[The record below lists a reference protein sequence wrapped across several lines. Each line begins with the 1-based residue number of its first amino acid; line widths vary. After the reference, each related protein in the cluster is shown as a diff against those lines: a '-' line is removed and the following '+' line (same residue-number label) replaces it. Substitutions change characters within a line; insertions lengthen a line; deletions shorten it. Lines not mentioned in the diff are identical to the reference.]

1 MQIIPAI
8 DIINGKCVR
17 LTEGDYGRMTE
28 YTSSPLELA
37 KMYEFNGIERLHL
50 VDLDGARAGSVQ
62 NWKVAEE
69 IAANT
74 NLVIDFGGGVK
85 TREEVGRIIEI
96 GISLVT
102 VGSIAAKSEEVF
114 LSWIEEFGA
123 DRFLLGADVRDEQ
136 IMVGGWTEKMEISL
150 IPFIEKYLGCGI
162 KSVFCTDVS
171 KDGKLEG
178 PSVELYQKIISRV
191 PTLKLIAS
199 GGVSSISD
207 LNTLQEIGCDG
218 VIIGKAIYE
227 NKISIQELYN
237 FIIKTGKI

>member
-17 LTEGDYGRMTE
+17 LTEGDYKRMTE
-28 YTSSPLELA
+28 YASSPLELA

-50 VDLDGARAGSVQ
+50 VDLDGAKAGSVK

-69 IAANT
+69 IAAQT
-74 NLVIDFGGGVK
+74 NLVVDFGGGVK
-85 TREEVGRIIEI
+85 TKDEVSRIIDL

-102 VGSIAAKSEEVF
+102 VGSIAAKSQDVF
-114 LSWIEEFGA
+114 ISWIDEFGA

-150 IPFIEKYLGCGI
+150 IPFIEKYHTLGI
-162 KSVFCTDVS
+162 TSVFCTDVS

-178 PSVELYQKIISRV
+178 PSVELYQKIISRI

-199 GGVSSISD
+199 GGVSSIND
-207 LNTLQEIGCDG
+207 LESLHEIGCDG

-227 NKISIQELYN
+227 NKISIKELCS
-237 FIIKTGKI
+237 FIIKMGNN

>member
-17 LTEGDYGRMTE
+17 LTEGDYSRITE
-28 YTSSPLELA
+28 YAYTPLELA
-37 KMYEFNGIERLHL
+37 KMYELNGIERLHL
-50 VDLDGARAGSVQ
+50 VDLDGAKAGSVK
-62 NWKVAEE
+62 NWKVVEE

-74 NLVIDFGGGVK
+74 KLIVDFGGGVK
-85 TREEVGRIIEI
+85 TREEVNRIIDL

-102 VGSIAAKSEEVF
+102 VGSMAAKREDIF
-114 LSWIEEFGA
+114 LSWIDEFGA

-136 IMVGGWTEKMEISL
+136 IMVAGWTEKMEISL
-150 IPFIEKYLGCGI
+150 IPFIQKYLAMGI
-162 KSVFCTDVS
+162 TSVFCTDVS

-178 PSVELYQKIISRV
+178 PSVQLYQKIIKNI

-199 GGVSSISD
+199 GGVSSLND
-207 LNTLQEIGCDG
+207 LQALYDIGCDG

-227 NKISIQELYN
+227 DKISIKELCN
-237 FIIKTGKI
+237 FIIKMGNK